1 LVVREN
7 YSRRLFGGGF
17 TRWHVFK
24 FRPSSHSEDY
34 TLIATYE
41 DEETAKKVRDALFK
55 MLEDM
60 KKNPEGYDTDWDPDE
75 AEVSQCGDQVTF
87 EVYTAGYLDDVEA
100 LLEKVAKPQSVEC
113 YQNYQEITIY
123 VQVPKGL
130 SLDAA
135 MLVMDKD
142 EAEAIKWLRKYC
154 GEPEVLDNGKSRI
167 FKWDYAGDGI
177 YSDGTLYLGGF
188 KFPVDER
195 KNWSV
200 E

>member
-1 LVVREN
+1 M
-7 YSRRLFGGGF
+7 
-17 TRWHVFK
+17 RWRVFK

-34 TLIATYE
+34 TLIATYK

-75 AEVSQCGDQVTF
+75 AGVSHYGDHVTF
-87 EVYTAGYLDDVEA
+87 EVYTAGCLGDVEA

-123 VQVPKGL
+123 VEVPKGL

-135 MLVMDKD
+135 MLVMDKE
-142 EAEAIKWLRKYC
+142 EAEAIKWLRERC
-154 GEPEVLDNGKSRI
+154 GKPEIMENGESQI
-167 FKWDYAGDGI
+167 FKWFYAGDEI
-177 YSDGTLYLGGF
+177 YYDGVLNLGGF
-188 KFPVDER
+188 EFPVDER
-195 KNWSV
+195 KNWTV

>member
-1 LVVREN
+1 
-7 YSRRLFGGGF
+7 
-17 TRWHVFK
+17 
-24 FRPSSHSEDY
+24 
-34 TLIATYE
+34 
-41 DEETAKKVRDALFK
+41 
-55 MLEDM
+55 
-60 KKNPEGYDTDWDPDE
+60 
-75 AEVSQCGDQVTF
+75 
-87 EVYTAGYLDDVEA
+87 
-100 LLEKVAKPQSVEC
+100 
-113 YQNYQEITIY
+113 
-123 VQVPKGL
+123 
-130 SLDAA
+130 